1 MNSEESFFESDVVQQ
16 KLTDIKE
23 TYTQLLKISSGLAEF
38 SPSER
43 LDHINK
49 TLELIAKQKVFYS
62 RLALASHKI
71 SGDENDEEATFVKEK
86 IDTLSAQYSGGLNLM
101 LILQQMEDKLRSWKK
116 EIQDAES

>member
-16 KLTDIKE
+16 ELTDIQE
-23 TYTQLLKISSGLAEF
+23 TYTQLIKISSGLAEF

-62 RLALASHKI
+62 RLALASHNI

>member
-16 KLTDIKE
+16 ELTDIQE

-62 RLALASHKI
+62 RLALASHNI

>member
-1 MNSEESFFESDVVQQ
+1 MNSEESFFESDVVQ
-16 KLTDIKE
+16 KELTDIQE

-62 RLALASHKI
+62 RLALASHNI